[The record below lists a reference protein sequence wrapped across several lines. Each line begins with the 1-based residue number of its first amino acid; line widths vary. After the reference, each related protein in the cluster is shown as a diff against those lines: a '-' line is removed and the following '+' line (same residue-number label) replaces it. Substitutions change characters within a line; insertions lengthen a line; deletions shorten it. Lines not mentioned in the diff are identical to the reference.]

1 MSPINESL
9 RKICVYLF
17 YIVNIFNLIKQHYVF
32 TYIIP
37 KKRNL
42 NCSIVILNASY
53 TIAINLLSELNIF
66 KALY

>member
-9 RKICVYLF
+9 RKIRVYLF
-17 YIVNIFNLIKQHYVF
+17 YIVSIFNLIKQHYVF

-42 NCSIVILNASY
+42 NFSIVILNASY